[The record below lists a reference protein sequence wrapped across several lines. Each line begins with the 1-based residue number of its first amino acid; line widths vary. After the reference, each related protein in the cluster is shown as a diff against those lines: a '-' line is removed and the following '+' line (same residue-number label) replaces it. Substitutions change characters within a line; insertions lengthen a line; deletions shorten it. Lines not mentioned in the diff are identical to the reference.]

1 MGFIQQFKDQPLAF
15 GSWLGFALPQMLIC
29 LLTAWIILQ
38 AFYLPIPF
46 ITQRSKEE
54 IEIEKDKNR
63 QISKMINERCRQLGE
78 FSYKEIAVSTIFWIL
93 ILLWFFRA
101 PGFIPGWAEVISSK
115 SIKDG
120 TPAIL
125 IGILLFVLPT
135 KPKFFQSGPTHSLPA
150 RGLVTWNVVEK
161 KIPWG
166 VIILFGGG
174 FALAEGCTKSGL
186 SDWIGNQLSGLSGM
200 NEWALLFIVSGITA
214 VLTQI
219 VSNVTTAAII
229 IPIVL
234 KLATKLVI
242 NPVLLLV
249 PPTLVCSH
257 GFVLP
262 VSSAPNAMIFAI
274 AGIDSLEMAKVGITI
289 TMSCLVIVILSIMSY
304 GYLMFDLGTFPEWA
318 NSTITS

>member
-15 GSWLGFALPQMLIC
+15 GSWLGFSLPQMLMC
-29 LLTAWIILQ
+29 LFTAWIILQ

-46 ITQRSKEE
+46 ITHRSKEE
-54 IEIEKDKNR
+54 IEIEKDKDH
-63 QISKMINERCRQLGE
+63 QISKMIDERCRQLGK
-78 FSYKEIAVSTIFWIL
+78 FSYKEIAVSTVFWIL
-93 ILLWFFRA
+93 ILLWFFRE
-101 PGFIPGWAEVISSK
+101 PGFVPGWAEVIGGK

-125 IGILLFVLPT
+125 VGILLFVLPT
-135 KPKFFQSGPTHSLPA
+135 KPNFCRIDSTYSPPT
-150 RGLVTWNVVEK
+150 RGLVTWSVVEK

-166 VIILFGGG
+166 VILLFGGG

-186 SDWIGNQLSGLSGM
+186 SDWIGNQLIGLSGM
-200 NEWALLFIVSGITA
+200 NEWALLFIISGITA

-274 AGIDSLEMAKVGITI
+274 AGIKSLEMAKVGITI
-289 TMSCLVIVILSIMSY
+289 TMSCLLIVNLSIMSY
-304 GYLMFDLGTFPEWA
+304 GYVMFDLGTFPEWA